1 MAEDVGDLEAIG
13 NFLSGF
19 KDDRAQKKA
28 AAAKA
33 AAKAAA
39 PTLARAAP
47 QYLDAQHPSA
57 PLAPGTT
64 YVPTRREEMAQN
76 NFLARQSAAAHDSF
90 ARQQPEAG
98 PAPTTEQ
105 MTGQAPRGLATVAE
119 GAPRGDFSM
128 AAHRRV
134 PILTSSA
141 VVPNRATPAEMDA
154 MSNADYLATRDRG
167 NAQALEAAAPPE
179 QSPYRQGGFV
189 RDVEPEAS
197 PYPANPYRLWPSS
210 APSARPT
217 PRARRPGSKSAPT
230 ARRRSPA
237 RCSRGGRSTGH
248 PTRTAPTP
256 AGSSSWPAA
265 RPS

>member
-1 MAEDVGDLEAIG
+1 VMADDVGDLEAMG
-13 NFLSGF
+13 SFLSGF
-19 KDDRAQKKA
+19 KDERAQKKA

-33 AAKAAA
+33 AA
-39 PTLARAAP
+39 PTLARVAP

-76 NFLARQSAAAHDSF
+76 NFLARQSAATHDAF

-98 PAPTTEQ
+98 PTPTTEQ
-105 MTGQAPRGLATVAE
+105 MTGQAPRGLATAAE

-134 PILTSSA
+134 PILTSPA

-154 MSNADYLATRDRG
+154 MSNADFLAMRDRG

-217 PRARRPGSKSAPT
+217 PRARRLGSKSAPT
-230 ARRRSPA
+230 ARRRSLA
-237 RCSRGGRSTGH
+237 RSSLGGRSTGR

-256 AGSSSWPAA
+256 AGSSSWPVG
-265 RPS
+265 RPW